1 MTRYLWRCTAALP
14 WPDAFLLWSQILE
27 TRIEAPEIASSLTAL
42 SEFYGPD
49 NTPAARRRLR
59 STIENEGVKVSQAFL
74 ASAEGVIKVRSW
86 RRAHVMRKMC
96 AQEDLHVQKHLILA
110 TSSCSRCRG
119 AGFRLHLCSRPARL
133 SAGAGRGPG

>member
-59 STIENEGVKVSQAFL
+59 STIENEGV
-74 ASAEGVIKVRSW
+74 IKVRSW